1 MNNQEKLEVI
11 DREIER
17 SYTQRDGKTRLN
29 NHPNYL
35 SDLYNIRASL
45 LSIPDPENR
54 GPNTH
59 YRFRNVLPNS
69 LKIIPNG
76 NAITIEFEEY
86 E

>member
-11 DREIER
+11 NQEIEK
-17 SYTQRDGKTRLN
+17 SYFRRNSVNKLN
-29 NHPNYL
+29 QHPNYL
-35 SDLYNIRASL
+35 SDLYNIRQHL
-45 LSIPDPENR
+45 LNEPDPENR

-69 LKIIPNG
+69 LKITPNG